1 MVSAQEQYL
10 LNDNI
15 SEILGGTFKIL
26 GKVIKVCKNNREGID
41 LLRKAILNIL
51 DKDSLADF
59 MTILKEPDLDQ
70 FNLPEVRFT
79 IESPAAIVIPIAI
92 YA

>member
-1 MVSAQEQYL
+1 M
-10 LNDNI
+10 
-15 SEILGGTFKIL
+15 
-26 GKVIKVCKNNREGID
+26 
-41 LLRKAILNIL
+41 LRKAILNIL